1 MGEKI
6 FNKIIATALIITLT
20 FANVLL
26 LSNYASES
34 YAGSEIETNDSN
46 VEFDA
51 YFKVANQKAYE
62 LTSDINNTENI
73 FFYINTKEGYIENP
87 KIEIKNAVD
96 GNDVNVDLVKGNV
109 EGVRNISKNVI
120 ELEQVNKNDA
130 KEIGI
135 SFKANKKETYNLK
148 NLDADF
154 KVIFSGTL
162 VKENGKEKQI
172 EKEVKRRANWKAQVN
187 PLLSHYISKYIPY
200 ELNGEK
206 MLLIEEYINS
216 NVESNI
222 LPIKSTNVQIEVP
235 NINGKQPVDAK
246 IRANSTKA
254 TNGKETEMT
263 YNYDKEKNV
272 INIIAENIADEN
284 DNVSWKKNA
293 TDQFVVTYIYNED
306 IFDGIN
312 DNIKIQLKEQSKI
325 EVYQKDIQVFEQKIE
340 DEIELNEITGNIVDT
355 NIASTKTVDKG
366 YIYLNKDNETEYRTA
381 LSTNISY
388 SNIVNGISIY
398 SEPDKFILK
407 NDEID
412 NNEENTY
419 YKSTKISKENFERIL
434 GVDGFIQ
441 IYNRNELI
449 STIDKNT
456 LADEKN
462 NLVINYADKMV
473 NSIKIVTSKPQT
485 EGRLKL
491 INTKAIKGS
500 LPYDK
505 ETLKNVKGL
514 IVKSKIENGNE
525 TETVLNFEETFTKAD
540 ITMNKNNLT
549 TIRNNENVEFRVILD
564 NNKTKYDLYK
574 NPKILIELPKEI
586 DEINIKDIFLSN
598 AEWLNIESYDLYKN
612 EEEKLVLEINTL
624 GEQSTYDFQNNSNI
638 VINTDIVLNKYI
650 PSEDEVIKM
659 TYINENANMYEN
671 NEQTGYSEVGVKI
684 EAPAGLL
691 TVDNLGINNE
701 NITTLLGET
710 QTGLVEANSEVQSGQ
725 ITGTIVNNTGSDINN
740 VNILGRIPFK
750 DNKNIKTGESL
761 GSNFDT
767 TIKTA
772 ISVSKVN
779 SENLVI
785 YYSDNGE
792 ATNDIENEDNNWKT
806 EITDFTNIKSY
817 LIVLK
822 DYTFLKSET
831 INFNYEINI
840 PENLEKNQTSYAM
853 YVVNYTM
860 NNTQNQMASTPIG
873 IATNKGPDVKVE
885 LTATRGGEELK
896 DNAQVYAGEIIKYKV
911 KATNNGT
918 EKATNIQIKS
928 PIPEGTTYVYI
939 SPNATISTEYYLKN
953 SEVKEQSNS
962 VEEILPGESI
972 EYEYEVM
979 VDTIS
984 NKNETVTINNKATV
998 DGEIGTDEEI
1008 TSNELKILAKYGEVS
1023 VELKPMKDGTYDYKV
1038 TGDYIIYSAH
1048 ITNIIA
1054 SDVENIKLS
1063 LEIPE
1068 LFEYIEFGEENDEEF
1083 LNTGRYEN
1091 GIATYRIEKIK
1102 QGEEKYITL
1111 SVRVKSSE
1119 IQEQSEK
1126 IIAMAEIENNKYI
1139 SNEVV
1144 TAVKQIKV
1152 EINQYSNITSEYVKP
1167 GEKIQYKFE
1176 IKNCGAIDINSII
1189 FTDNIPKQLQ
1199 VMGIESEIL
1208 KENKLQN
1215 SISESFDIKSG
1226 EKLTITITAQ
1236 VREEEDI
1243 RNITMEN
1250 YATIIGNLIGKIE
1263 SNKIIHTIELE
1274 NDPGN
1279 YDPSG
1284 NKVYKISGIA
1294 WEDENENGM
1303 RDSEESVIPDV
1314 LVGLLNAETLEF
1326 VENKNG
1332 DILIDETDENGKYV
1346 FTGLTKGKYIVIVG
1360 LDESMYRLT
1369 VNNKKGVDENLNS
1382 DIYLREYTSDGQA
1395 FKIPSSGDLIVEN
1408 SNISNIDIGLIEQAK
1423 FDLKLD
1429 KYVNKIIVQNKKGIK
1444 TYNYGE
1450 STLAKVELDRKY
1462 INNTN
1467 VIIEYKIK
1475 VTNEGELDGYVTS
1488 IADYLPEDVK
1498 FNAELNNNWYV
1509 ENQVAYSTSLANTK
1523 LAPGE
1528 TAEITLIVTKA
1539 TTDSNTGIIN
1549 NRAEIYD
1556 AYNELGIVDIDSRPG
1571 NNVTTEDD
1579 YGKADVILGIKTGRM
1594 VLYIGLSMTLLTI
1607 SAISIYLIK
1616 KKNY

>member
-26 LSNYASES
+26 LGNYASES

-62 LTSDINNTENI
+62 VTSDINNTENI

-284 DNVSWKKNA
+284 DNVSWKKNV

-340 DEIELNEITGNIVDT
+340 DEIELNEMTGNIVDT

-441 IYNRNELI
+441 IYNNRNELI

-462 NLVINYADKMV
+462 DLVINYADKMV
-473 NSIKIVTSKPQT
+473 NSIKIVTSKSQT
-485 EGRLKL
+485 EGRLKI

-586 DEINIKDIFLSN
+586 DEINIKDISLSN

-612 EEEKLVLEINTL
+612 EEEKLILEINTL
-624 GEQSTYDFQNNSNI
+624 GEQSTYDLQNNSNI

-650 PSEDEVIKM
+650 PSKDEVIKM

-671 NEQTGYSEVGVKI
+671 
-684 EAPAGLL
+684 
-691 TVDNLGINNE
+691 
-701 NITTLLGET
+701 
-710 QTGLVEANSEVQSGQ
+710 
-725 ITGTIVNNTGSDINN
+725 
-740 VNILGRIPFK
+740 
-750 DNKNIKTGESL
+750 
-761 GSNFDT
+761 
-767 TIKTA
+767 
-772 ISVSKVN
+772 
-779 SENLVI
+779 
-785 YYSDNGE
+785 
-792 ATNDIENEDNNWKT
+792 
-806 EITDFTNIKSY
+806 
-817 LIVLK
+817 
-822 DYTFLKSET
+822 
-831 INFNYEINI
+831 
-840 PENLEKNQTSYAM
+840 
-853 YVVNYTM
+853 
-860 NNTQNQMASTPIG
+860 
-873 IATNKGPDVKVE
+873 
-885 LTATRGGEELK
+885 
-896 DNAQVYAGEIIKYKV
+896 
-911 KATNNGT
+911 
-918 EKATNIQIKS
+918 
-928 PIPEGTTYVYI
+928 
-939 SPNATISTEYYLKN
+939 
-953 SEVKEQSNS
+953 
-962 VEEILPGESI
+962 
-972 EYEYEVM
+972 
-979 VDTIS
+979 
-984 NKNETVTINNKATV
+984 
-998 DGEIGTDEEI
+998 
-1008 TSNELKILAKYGEVS
+1008 
-1023 VELKPMKDGTYDYKV
+1023 
-1038 TGDYIIYSAH
+1038 
-1048 ITNIIA
+1048 
-1054 SDVENIKLS
+1054 
-1063 LEIPE
+1063 
-1068 LFEYIEFGEENDEEF
+1068 
-1083 LNTGRYEN
+1083 
-1091 GIATYRIEKIK
+1091 
-1102 QGEEKYITL
+1102 
-1111 SVRVKSSE
+1111 
-1119 IQEQSEK
+1119 QEQR
-1126 IIAMAEIENNKYI
+1126 
-1139 SNEVV
+1139 
-1144 TAVKQIKV
+1144 Q
-1152 EINQYSNITSEYVKP
+1152 
-1167 GEKIQYKFE
+1167 
-1176 IKNCGAIDINSII
+1176 
-1189 FTDNIPKQLQ
+1189 
-1199 VMGIESEIL
+1199 
-1208 KENKLQN
+1208 
-1215 SISESFDIKSG
+1215 
-1226 EKLTITITAQ
+1226 
-1236 VREEEDI
+1236 
-1243 RNITMEN
+1243 
-1250 YATIIGNLIGKIE
+1250 
-1263 SNKIIHTIELE
+1263 
-1274 NDPGN
+1274 
-1279 YDPSG
+1279 
-1284 NKVYKISGIA
+1284 
-1294 WEDENENGM
+1294 
-1303 RDSEESVIPDV
+1303 
-1314 LVGLLNAETLEF
+1314 
-1326 VENKNG
+1326 
-1332 DILIDETDENGKYV
+1332 
-1346 FTGLTKGKYIVIVG
+1346 
-1360 LDESMYRLT
+1360 
-1369 VNNKKGVDENLNS
+1369 
-1382 DIYLREYTSDGQA
+1382 GQT
-1395 FKIPSSGDLIVEN
+1395 F
-1408 SNISNIDIGLIEQAK
+1408 
-1423 FDLKLD
+1423 
-1429 KYVNKIIVQNKKGIK
+1429 
-1444 TYNYGE
+1444 
-1450 STLAKVELDRKY
+1450 
-1462 INNTN
+1462 
-1467 VIIEYKIK
+1467 
-1475 VTNEGELDGYVTS
+1475 
-1488 IADYLPEDVK
+1488 
-1498 FNAELNNNWYV
+1498 
-1509 ENQVAYSTSLANTK
+1509 
-1523 LAPGE
+1523 
-1528 TAEITLIVTKA
+1528 
-1539 TTDSNTGIIN
+1539 
-1549 NRAEIYD
+1549 
-1556 AYNELGIVDIDSRPG
+1556 
-1571 NNVTTEDD
+1571 
-1579 YGKADVILGIKTGRM
+1579 
-1594 VLYIGLSMTLLTI
+1594 
-1607 SAISIYLIK
+1607 
-1616 KKNY
+1616 